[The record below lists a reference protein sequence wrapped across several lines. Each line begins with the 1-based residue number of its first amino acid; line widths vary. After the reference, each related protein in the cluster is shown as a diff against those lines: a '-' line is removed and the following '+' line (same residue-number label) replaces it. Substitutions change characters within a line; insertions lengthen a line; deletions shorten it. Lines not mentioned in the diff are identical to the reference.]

1 MNNYI
6 HKIIDFFFHHE
17 VSDEITER
25 VYNRMV
31 FPVEDKARE
40 EAVSQIWDKLDD
52 ASCSDE
58 KIEKAFYNLE
68 TSLGL
73 KKEEQTVEL
82 VHREHIRNTKR
93 INWGRVAA
101 IWTIPFIML
110 CFSAY
115 YYYSAKDYVKE
126 TLSEV
131 TYMQRYFAFYRNP
144 GADMMLSESQVEKEY
159 LESAKAFH
167 FGTLS
172 MTHEEVR
179 KATQKAITIAKEA
192 GMLISFDP
200 NLRPPLWSSME
211 LAKEQIA
218 YGLGQCDLLKISEE
232 ELEFMTGTK
241 DIKEGAHKLLA
252 DYPNLK
258 LMNVTMGK
266 EGSIAFH
273 EGKEVFHA
281 PFLQE
286 NTIETTGAGDTFG
299 ACALNYVLENE
310 ITGLSEEQLYEMLE
324 FANGASSLITT
335 KKGALRVMPT
345 KEDVETFISTK

>member
-101 IWTIPFIML
+101 IWTIPFIMV

-131 TYMQRYFAFYRNP
+131 TYMQLWVHVKKWFFL
-144 GADMMLSESQVEKEY
+144 M
-159 LESAKAFH
+159 
-167 FGTLS
+167 
-172 MTHEEVR
+172 EVR
-179 KATQKAITIAKEA
+179 FGLMPVLCWYIPPVSYLNLAMFILREKVSLKFQKIKSILLLSLPTI
-192 GMLISFDP
+192 
-200 NLRPPLWSSME
+200 
-211 LAKEQIA
+211 
-218 YGLGQCDLLKISEE
+218 
-232 ELEFMTGTK
+232 
-241 DIKEGAHKLLA
+241 
-252 DYPNLK
+252 
-258 LMNVTMGK
+258 
-266 EGSIAFH
+266 
-273 EGKEVFHA
+273 
-281 PFLQE
+281 
-286 NTIETTGAGDTFG
+286 
-299 ACALNYVLENE
+299 
-310 ITGLSEEQLYEMLE
+310 
-324 FANGASSLITT
+324 
-335 KKGALRVMPT
+335 
-345 KEDVETFISTK
+345 

>member
-40 EAVSQIWDKLDD
+40 EAVSHIWDKLDD

-101 IWTIPFIML
+101 IWTIPFIMV

-131 TYMQRYFAFYRNP
+131 TYMQLWVHVKKWFFL
-144 GADMMLSESQVEKEY
+144 M
-159 LESAKAFH
+159 
-167 FGTLS
+167 
-172 MTHEEVR
+172 EVR
-179 KATQKAITIAKEA
+179 FGLMPVLCWYIPPVSYLNLAMFILREKVSLKFQKIKSILLLSLPTI
-192 GMLISFDP
+192 
-200 NLRPPLWSSME
+200 
-211 LAKEQIA
+211 
-218 YGLGQCDLLKISEE
+218 
-232 ELEFMTGTK
+232 
-241 DIKEGAHKLLA
+241 
-252 DYPNLK
+252 
-258 LMNVTMGK
+258 
-266 EGSIAFH
+266 
-273 EGKEVFHA
+273 
-281 PFLQE
+281 
-286 NTIETTGAGDTFG
+286 
-299 ACALNYVLENE
+299 
-310 ITGLSEEQLYEMLE
+310 
-324 FANGASSLITT
+324 
-335 KKGALRVMPT
+335 
-345 KEDVETFISTK
+345 

>member
-101 IWTIPFIML
+101 IWTIPFIMV

-131 TYMQRYFAFYRNP
+131 TYMQRYA
-144 GADMMLSESQVEKEY
+144 AM
-159 LESAKAFH
+159 
-167 FGTLS
+167 GTR
-172 MTHEEVR
+172 EEVVLLMGVR
-179 KATQKAITIAKEA
+179 FGLMPVLCWYIPPVSYLNLAMFILREKVSLKFQKIKSILLLSLPTI
-192 GMLISFDP
+192 
-200 NLRPPLWSSME
+200 
-211 LAKEQIA
+211 
-218 YGLGQCDLLKISEE
+218 
-232 ELEFMTGTK
+232 
-241 DIKEGAHKLLA
+241 
-252 DYPNLK
+252 
-258 LMNVTMGK
+258 
-266 EGSIAFH
+266 
-273 EGKEVFHA
+273 
-281 PFLQE
+281 
-286 NTIETTGAGDTFG
+286 
-299 ACALNYVLENE
+299 
-310 ITGLSEEQLYEMLE
+310 
-324 FANGASSLITT
+324 
-335 KKGALRVMPT
+335 
-345 KEDVETFISTK
+345 

>member
-101 IWTIPFIML
+101 IWTIPFIMV

-131 TYMQRYFAFYRNP
+131 TYMQRYA
-144 GADMMLSESQVEKEY
+144 AM
-159 LESAKAFH
+159 
-167 FGTLS
+167 GTR
-172 MTHEEVR
+172 EEVVLPDGR
-179 KATQKAITIAKEA
+179 FGLMPVLCWYIPPVSYLNLAMFILREKVSLKFQKIKSILLLSLPTI
-192 GMLISFDP
+192 
-200 NLRPPLWSSME
+200 
-211 LAKEQIA
+211 
-218 YGLGQCDLLKISEE
+218 
-232 ELEFMTGTK
+232 
-241 DIKEGAHKLLA
+241 
-252 DYPNLK
+252 
-258 LMNVTMGK
+258 
-266 EGSIAFH
+266 
-273 EGKEVFHA
+273 
-281 PFLQE
+281 
-286 NTIETTGAGDTFG
+286 
-299 ACALNYVLENE
+299 
-310 ITGLSEEQLYEMLE
+310 
-324 FANGASSLITT
+324 
-335 KKGALRVMPT
+335 
-345 KEDVETFISTK
+345 